1 LAFLKGIVDGDGNIY
16 YHQHGAI
23 LRVFSTSRKFAEKL
37 HLIFARLGYVT
48 RIKSCRVKTSKLIP
62 KINSKKIYE
71 VRCTRTRDVL
81 DFLEKTNFIGKK
93 HELKILMNKIPR
105 LIESKIHFEEIES
118 IKKIKKKRPVYNLT
132 VNGSPTFIVGNIILH
147 NCGRAGHKLTE
158 TSVGRIICMDR
169 DDLVETA
176 VMFKKA
182 YEYFLD
188 KIQIPRNCLDVLAQ
202 HLMGMSL
209 EKKWNV
215 KEAFNL
221 IKNSYCYRDLKWQ
234 DFLSVLEYLSG
245 AHHSLEDKKV
255 YGKIW
260 VDFKDMVF
268 GRRGKYARVIYSL
281 NIGTIPDEVKIK
293 VKSLDGSYI
302 GSIEEEF
309 LQRLV
314 PGDIFVL
321 AGKTY
326 QFVRAKQA
334 TAFVVPVKEK
344 RPTVPSWFS
353 EQLPLSFELAIEVG
367 KFREKMFELMKEKSR
382 KEIAQWLLE
391 NYPVNEWAA
400 KAITDYFYY
409 QAKFLEKMKAKSFPS
424 HEVVLVENYID
435 EKQNQNIIFHSLYGR
450 RVNDALSRA
459 LAYALTKKI
468 GKSIAV
474 TISDNGFMLTIP
486 SETLDSGWILIKKMK
501 EIKTS
506 RINPKEILK
515 LVKAK
520 DLEEILK
527 KALRQTELVKRKF
540 RHSAVRALMI
550 LRNYKGYEIRVAK
563 QQMNADRLIRACE
576 KIKDFPVL
584 KETFREV
591 LEDYM
596 DIHHA
601 KEILEK
607 IEKGKIKVEFLP
619 ESDIPSPFSHSLIV
633 LGESDVVLMEDRKR
647 LLLEL
652 YKKVLERVGR

>member
-1 LAFLKGIVDGDGNIY
+1 
-16 YHQHGAI
+16 
-23 LRVFSTSRKFAEKL
+23 
-37 HLIFARLGYVT
+37 
-48 RIKSCRVKTSKLIP
+48 
-62 KINSKKIYE
+62 
-71 VRCTRTRDVL
+71 
-81 DFLEKTNFIGKK
+81 
-93 HELKILMNKIPR
+93 
-105 LIESKIHFEEIES
+105 
-118 IKKIKKKRPVYNLT
+118 
-132 VNGSPTFIVGNIILH
+132 
-147 NCGRAGHKLTE
+147 
-158 TSVGRIICMDR
+158 
-169 DDLVETA
+169 
-176 VMFKKA
+176 
-182 YEYFLD
+182 
-188 KIQIPRNCLDVLAQ
+188 
-202 HLMGMSL
+202 
-209 EKKWNV
+209 
-215 KEAFNL
+215 
-221 IKNSYCYRDLKWQ
+221 
-234 DFLSVLEYLSG
+234 
-245 AHHSLEDKKV
+245 
-255 YGKIW
+255 
-260 VDFKDMVF
+260 
-268 GRRGKYARVIYSL
+268 
-281 NIGTIPDEVKIK
+281 
-293 VKSLDGSYI
+293 
-302 GSIEEEF
+302 
-309 LQRLV
+309 
-314 PGDIFVL
+314 
-321 AGKTY
+321 
-326 QFVRAKQA
+326 
-334 TAFVVPVKEK
+334 
-344 RPTVPSWFS
+344 
-353 EQLPLSFELAIEVG
+353 
-367 KFREKMFELMKEKSR
+367 
-382 KEIAQWLLE
+382 
-391 NYPVNEWAA
+391 
-400 KAITDYFYY
+400 
-409 QAKFLEKMKAKSFPS
+409 
-424 HEVVLVENYID
+424 
-435 EKQNQNIIFHSLYGR
+435 LYGR

>member
-1 LAFLKGIVDGDGNIY
+1 
-16 YHQHGAI
+16 
-23 LRVFSTSRKFAEKL
+23 
-37 HLIFARLGYVT
+37 
-48 RIKSCRVKTSKLIP
+48 
-62 KINSKKIYE
+62 
-71 VRCTRTRDVL
+71 
-81 DFLEKTNFIGKK
+81 
-93 HELKILMNKIPR
+93 
-105 LIESKIHFEEIES
+105 
-118 IKKIKKKRPVYNLT
+118 
-132 VNGSPTFIVGNIILH
+132 
-147 NCGRAGHKLTE
+147 
-158 TSVGRIICMDR
+158 
-169 DDLVETA
+169 
-176 VMFKKA
+176 
-182 YEYFLD
+182 
-188 KIQIPRNCLDVLAQ
+188 
-202 HLMGMSL
+202 LMGMSL
-209 EKKWNV
+209 EKKWNIR
-215 KEAFNL
+215 EAFNL
-221 IKNSYCYRDLKWQ
+221 VRRSYCYRDLKWE
-234 DFLSVLEYLSG
+234 DFISVLEYLSG

-293 VKSLDGSYI
+293 VKSLDGKYI

-314 PGDIFVL
+314 PGDVFVL

-326 QFVRAKQA
+326 QFVKARQA
-334 TAFVVPVKEK
+334 NAFVLPVKEK

-367 KFREKMFELMKEKSR
+367 KFREKMFKLLKEKSR
-382 KEIAQWLLE
+382 KEVAEWLLK
-391 NYPVNEWAA
+391 NYPVNEWSA

-424 HEVVLVENYID
+424 HERILVENYID
-435 EKQNQNIIFHSLYGR
+435 ERGNQNIIFHSLYGR

-459 LAYALTKKI
+459 FAFVLTKKL
-468 GKSIAV
+468 GKSVAV

-486 SETLDSGWILIKKMK
+486 AETLEQGWLFIKKVK
-501 EIKTS
+501 EIKAKRVEPT
-506 RINPKEILK
+506 ELVK
-515 LVKAK
+515 LVKSNE
-520 DLEEILK
+520 LEEILK

-563 QQMNADRLIRACE
+563 QQLNADRLIKACE

-584 KETFREV
+584 KETYREV

-596 DIHHA
+596 DIKHA

-607 IEKGKIKVEFLP
+607 IEKGKIKLEFLP
-619 ESDIPSPFSHSLIV
+619 ESYLPSPFAHSLFV
-633 LGESDVVLMEDRKR
+633 FGESDVVLMEDRKK

-652 YKKVLERVGR
+652 HRKILEKIEEEKK